1 MTELRVALIG
11 GAGFMG
17 NAHSHAYAL
26 ASIDSGLGVSLRRAV
41 LVDTD
46 ADRAVEAAT
55 RLGWDEGATDWRAVV
70 ERPDID
76 IVDIVTPPNSHE
88 EIAVAAIAAGKH
100 VLCEK
105 PIANDAAA
113 AQRMWDAARA
123 AGVVTQVAHN
133 YRHAPAIG
141 YIRELLDE
149 GILGDPL
156 QFRISYMFEGGFSD
170 QASGWRGARSTG
182 GSGMSGDLGSH
193 IIDLAMYLLG
203 DIRRV
208 SGRIVRKGAILRGS
222 RLSGSEELD
231 DAGLFLAEFAGGGL
245 GSFAFGIQSWRN
257 YNHLAFELDATKGA
271 VAFDWNRRDQ
281 LQLALGTDV
290 GREAGSRTIHLGPKH
305 PDPWWGM
312 TGLGTGYIEPGATQL
327 RKFARAIVEGGV
339 AHPNF
344 GEGVHIQ
351 AVVDAVVTSN
361 DTGRWVD
368 VPPRDPESIG

>member
-1 MTELRVALIG
+1 MTELRVALVG

-17 NAHSHAYAL
+17 FAHSHAYAL
-26 ASIDSGLGVSLRRAV
+26 ATMDDDLGVGFRRRV

-46 ADRAVEAAT
+46 AERAIEAAA
-55 RLGWDEGATDWRAVV
+55 RLGWEESATDWRAVV

-88 EIAVAAIAAGKH
+88 EIAVAAMAAGKH

-113 AQRMWDAARA
+113 ARRMWDAART

-141 YIRELLDE
+141 YVRQLLDE
-149 GILGDPL
+149 GVLGDSL
-156 QFRISYMFEGGFSD
+156 QFRVSYLFEGGFSD

-208 SGRIVRKGAILRGS
+208 SGRLVHKGAILQGS
-222 RLSGSEELD
+222 RLAGSEELD

-245 GSFAFGIQSWRN
+245 GTFAFGIQSWRN
-257 YNHLAFELDATKGA
+257 YNHLAFELDGTNGA
-271 VAFDWNRRDQ
+271 VTFDWNRRDQ
-281 LQLALGTDV
+281 VQLALGSDV
-290 GREAGSRTIHLGPKH
+290 GREAGFRTIHVGPKH
-305 PDPWWGM
+305 PDSWWGM

-327 RKFARAIVEGGV
+327 RKFVRAIVEGGV

-351 AVVDAVVTSN
+351 AVVDAVVTSS
-361 DTGRWVD
+361 DIGGWVD
-368 VPPRDPESIG
+368 VPARDPEAIG

>member
-1 MTELRVALIG
+1 MAEMRVALIG

-26 ASIDSGLGVSLRRAV
+26 ATIDSGLGVSLRRRV
-41 LVDTD
+41 LVDTTADKAAD
-46 ADRAVEAAT
+46 AAA
-55 RLGWDEGATDWRAVV
+55 RLGWEESATDWRAVV

-88 EIAVAAIAAGKH
+88 EIAVAAMAAGKH

-105 PIANDAAA
+105 PIANDAPA
-113 AQRMWDAARA
+113 AQRMWDAARK

-141 YIRELLDE
+141 YVRQLLDE
-149 GILGDPL
+149 GVLGAPL

-170 QASGWRGARSTG
+170 QASGWRGARATG

-208 SGRIVRKGAILRGS
+208 SGRLVRKGSILRGS
-222 RLSGSEELD
+222 RLVDSEELD
-231 DAGLFLAEFAGGGL
+231 DAGLFLAEFAHGGL
-245 GSFAFGIQSWRN
+245 GTFAFGIQSWRN
-257 YNHLAFELDATKGA
+257 YNHLAFELDGTKGA
-271 VAFDWNRRDQ
+271 VTFDWNQRDQ
-281 LQLALGTDV
+281 IGIALGSDA
-290 GREAGSRTIHLGPKH
+290 GREAGFRTIHVGPRH
-305 PDPWWGM
+305 PDSWWGM

-327 RKFARAIVEGGV
+327 RKFVRAIVEGGV

-351 AVVDAVVTSN
+351 GVVDAVVTSS

-368 VPPRDPESIG
+368 VAPRDPEAIG